1 MALLLG
7 ILSMLFG
14 LGSLVCFIL
23 VIIKMFQH
31 GDSTL
36 AIVCLVLI
44 ICGIGPLIAFVMGWI
59 RAGAWGIQNIM
70 MAWTG
75 CILGAIVCNLAGAA
89 LGGGFGA
96 RAI

>member
-44 ICGIGPLIAFVMGWI
+44 ICGIGPLIAYVMGRI
-59 RAGAWGIQNIM
+59 APGPGAFR
-70 MAWTG
+70 TS
-75 CILGAIVCNLAGAA
+75 
-89 LGGGFGA
+89 
-96 RAI
+96 